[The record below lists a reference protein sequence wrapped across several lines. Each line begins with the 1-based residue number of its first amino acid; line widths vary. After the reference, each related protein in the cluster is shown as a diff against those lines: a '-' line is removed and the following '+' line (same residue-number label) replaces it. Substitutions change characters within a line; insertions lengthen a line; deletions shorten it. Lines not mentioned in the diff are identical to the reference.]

1 MWSFIVR
8 RLASGIL
15 VIIGVSILTFML
27 TVIVPSDPA
36 ARWVGARANAEQLA
50 KAREQLGLD
59 QPVHIRY
66 LRYVSGVIH
75 GDLGTSIRTRQPVMR
90 DLKTYIP
97 ATAELVL
104 AGMLIALLVGLPLG
118 IWSAIRKDSWIDH
131 LCRATA
137 VFGVSL
143 PTFWLAMNLQ
153 VLFFRWLGWLPL
165 GGRLSGFVEVAGMAP
180 NITGFLLVDSL
191 LTMNG
196 TVFFDALK
204 HLALPAITLAAY
216 PIGLVAKQ
224 LRSSLLEV
232 FNEDYVLVARAYG
245 LPQRLVTYGYALR
258 NALGPTITVFALCMG
273 YSLVNTFLIEAVFN
287 WPGLGNYTAMAVTT
301 GDYPAIMG
309 VTLFVAVVY
318 VLLNMIVDVLI
329 ALDPRVR
336 V

>member
-1 MWSFIVR
+1 MWTFIVR
-8 RLASGIL
+8 RLVNGIL

-27 TVIVPSDPA
+27 TVIIPSDPA
-36 ARWVGARANAEQLA
+36 ARWAGPRANAEQLA
-50 KAREQLGLD
+50 KAREELGLD
-59 QPVHIRY
+59 QPVLVRY
-66 LRYVSGVIH
+66 VRYVSGVLR

-97 ATAELVL
+97 ATAELVIV
-104 AGMLIALLVGLPLG
+104 GMIIALLVGVPLG
-118 IWSAIRKDSWIDH
+118 IWSALRKDSWIDH

-165 GGRLSGFVEVAGMAP
+165 GGRLSGFIEAAGTAP
-180 NITGFLLVDSL
+180 NITGFLLLDSL
-191 LTMNG
+191 LTLNG

-204 HLALPAITLAAY
+204 HLLLPAVTLAAY

-232 FNEDYVLVARAYG
+232 LNEDYVRVARAYG

-258 NALGPTITVFALCMG
+258 NALGPTITVFALCLG

-287 WPGLGNYTAMAVTT
+287 WPGLGNYTALAVTT

-309 VTLFVAVVY
+309 ITLFIAVVY
-318 VLLNMIVDVLI
+318 VLLNLIVDVLI

>member
-8 RLASGIL
+8 RLANGLL
-15 VIIGVSILTFML
+15 VIFGVSILTFML
-27 TVIVPSDPA
+27 TVIIPSDPA
-36 ARWVGARANAEQLA
+36 ARWAGARANAEQLA
-50 KAREQLGLD
+50 KAREELGLD
-59 QPVHIRY
+59 QPVLVRYVRY
-66 LRYVSGVIH
+66 LSGVLH

-97 ATAELVL
+97 ATAELVVV
-104 AGMLIALLVGLPLG
+104 GMVIALLVGLPLG
-118 IWSAIRKDSWIDH
+118 IWSALRKDSWVDH

-165 GGRLSGFVEVAGMAP
+165 GGRLSGFIEAAGTVP
-180 NITGFLLVDSL
+180 NITGFLLLDSA
-191 LTMNG
+191 LTLNG
-196 TVFFDALK
+196 AVFWDALK
-204 HLALPAITLAAY
+204 HLALPAMTLAAY
-216 PIGLVAKQ
+216 PVGLVAKQ

-232 FNEDYVLVARAYG
+232 FNEDYVRVARAYG
-245 LPQRLVTYGYALR
+245 LPERLVTYGYALR

-287 WPGLGNYTAMAVTT
+287 WPGLGNYTALAVTT

-309 VTLFVAVVY
+309 ITLFVAVVY
-318 VLLNMIVDVLI
+318 VVLNLIVDVLI